1 MATIHDPTQTPGKQR
16 KPSQRNPQHRK
27 KKEAQKRQQRDIKIL
42 AEIIR
47 KLSIFEI
54 LESPE

>member
-1 MATIHDPTQTPGKQR
+1 MTQPKLLENKENLHKGTAQK
-16 KPSQRNPQHRK
+16 K